1 MLLCSEYLDISSE
14 EKNSVIITVDLN
26 EYIRAFNDKSKNYDE
41 LHAHFR
47 HVTSTF
53 TGEYLFSLVM
63 ETIAQHFTDDA
74 LCGICKTPA
83 YDYVSEY
90 FIEILKNTIDEI
102 IIRSCTMPEVTGSAV
117 AILTL
122 HIEYSPEKD
131 RVKFLF
137 KDNGSGF
144 SDGFLERTNS
154 VSAKNDYF
162 KSKGSV
168 KQSLQESYAMPKLF
182 GGFGRGLRCIMA
194 RVLTGCDLS
203 PRGRLTPCFAQPK
216 CSTINFSNA
225 AEGGGAVIEIES
237 SCEPLRRVE
246 KRALSPMQLHLPSKF
261 FKQESTEKKEQTV
274 DTNIMNPDKSGPQC

>member
-1 MLLCSEYLDISSE
+1 MTPYSEYLDISSE
-14 EKNSVIITVDLN
+14 EKNSAIIAVDLN
-26 EYIRAFNDKSKNYDE
+26 EYIRAFNDKSKNYNE

-90 FIEILKNTIDEI
+90 FVEILKNTIDET
-102 IIRSCTMPEVTGSAV
+102 IIRFCTRHDVTGSAI

-122 HIEYSPEKD
+122 QIEYSPYED
-131 RVKFLF
+131 RIKFLF
-137 KDNGSGF
+137 KDKGAGF
-144 SDGFLERTNS
+144 SDGFLELTNS
-154 VSAKNDYF
+154 ISAKNNYF

-168 KQSLQESYAMPKLF
+168 KPSLQESGTLPKLF

-203 PRGRLTPCFAQPK
+203 PRGRLTPCFSRPK

-225 AEGGGAVIEIES
+225 AEGGAVIEIES
-237 SCEPLRRVE
+237 SCEPLRRVK
-246 KRALSPMQLHLPSKF
+246 KRALSPIQLHLPSKF

-274 DTNIMNPDKSGPQC
+274 DTNIINPDKSGPQC